1 MDINVLKEI
10 KEFDKTVG
18 KNLYK
23 KSKQPK
29 HISLTELSIINYLM
43 VTPNPIYQK
52 DIVDVT
58 KLKKSSIAEQ
68 LDRMEEKGI
77 IKRVP
82 DKNDKRKN
90 QIVLTKSML
99 NKKQK
104 MIDELAAI
112 NKKLIK
118 NISKKDLETF
128 INVLNKMKRNIN
140 N

>member
-1 MDINVLKEI
+1 MDINILKEV

-18 KNLYK
+18 KSLYK

-43 VTPNPIYQK
+43 VTPNPVYQK

-68 LDRMEEKGI
+68 LDRMEDKGI
-77 IKRVP
+77 IKRIP

-90 QIVLTKSML
+90 QIVLSRSML

-104 MIDELAAI
+104 MIDELTSI
-112 NKKLIK
+112 NKKLVK
-118 NISKKDLETF
+118 NVSKKELDTF
-128 INVLNKMKRNIN
+128 INVLHKMKRNIEK
-140 N
+140 